1 MNRVNG
7 PDLEYAGSAKP
18 RGGPPESGFLAQ
30 FLGHLKVSIIA
41 TLVLAVIESFS
52 ILIPGW
58 RGSLVNL
65 LAFTLLV
72 TALVLLPGGIASLLE
87 RRGKTE

>member
-1 MNRVNG
+1 
-7 PDLEYAGSAKP
+7 L
-18 RGGPPESGFLAQ
+18 
-30 FLGHLKVSIIA
+30 I
-41 TLVLAVIESFS
+41 LAVAESFS

-65 LAFTLLV
+65 LAFSLLV
-72 TALVLLPGGIASLLE
+72 VALVLLPGGIASLLE